1 MGLPEVCAREAQAG
15 GGLMGRRRPVMV
27 PVQLTLEDID
37 RDWLVKRAAE
47 KNLTP
52 ERYIQRLVMWERRK
66 HERTWGTP

>member
-1 MGLPEVCAREAQAG
+1 
-15 GGLMGRRRPVMV
+15 MGRRRPVMV
-27 PVQLTLEDID
+27 PVELTLEDID